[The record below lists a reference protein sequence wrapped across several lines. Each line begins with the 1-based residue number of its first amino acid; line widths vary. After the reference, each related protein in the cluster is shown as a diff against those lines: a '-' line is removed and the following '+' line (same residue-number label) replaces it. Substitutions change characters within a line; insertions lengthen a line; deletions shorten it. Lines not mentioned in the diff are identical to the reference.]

1 MWLKRHFGRQKRS
14 FVPLGELETDL
25 MERAWAHQEV
35 SVRTLYQEMK
45 GRLAYT
51 TLMTTMDRLYKKGL
65 LQRRKDGKAYL
76 YSPALSEREYQES
89 LTQHFFGMML
99 DDPRNSNAVL
109 SRFVDAVSEADA
121 KMLRELEE
129 IVRAKRRNLRRST

>member
-1 MWLKRHFGRQKRS
+1 MWLKRHFGRQKNS
-14 FVPLGELETDL
+14 LVPLGELETDL

-35 SVRTLYQEMK
+35 SVRALHQEMK

-65 LQRRKDGKAYL
+65 LLRRKDGKAYL

-109 SRFVDAVSEADA
+109 SRFVDAVSDADA

-129 IVRAKRRNLRRST
+129 IVKAKRRNLRRTE

>member
-25 MERAWAHQEV
+25 MERGWAHQEV